1 MKRGDYGVN
10 RWKCWS
16 ILCVHF
22 RFRCKAYHQPVWWAF
37 WFFFSLPFAGMW
49 TAFWPQSCSVSTE
62 KCWRVAVGR
71 DYFLFQTVIIMQ
83 LVFECSGY
91 KCLPLQACVP
101 GFLYSIIVFTSSFY
115 WCLPSNKWLSVCSSL
130 VRILRIYFFEA
141 DSRLV
146 VKVTDNTENKT
157 VLLWCY
163 SHVISCDGC
172 FFFFFCQHVI
182 TNGS

>member
-1 MKRGDYGVN
+1 MA
-10 RWKCWS
+10 S
-16 ILCVHF
+16 IDENVEAFFVFFISGLDVRRIISHYDELLVLFFLYHLLVCGQ
-22 RFRCKAYHQPVWWAF
+22 RFDHSPLVF
-37 WFFFSLPFAGMW
+37 LL
-49 TAFWPQSCSVSTE
+49 

-163 SHVISCDGC
+163 SHVISRDGC
-172 FFFFFCQHVI
+172 FLFFFA
-182 TNGS
+182 NM